1 MGSFTQND
9 ASRGNGTQRQPSE
22 NWGGYADAANRDFD
36 SQVRKSSLAERDDQS
51 VALLARAIQ
60 HEIIPRLMLA
70 HRMPSEC
77 AGLPS
82 SPRSKVTAQDVE
94 YFSQMILSRN
104 EERALACIE
113 AVRARGA
120 TIESVYVDLL
130 APSARHLGQLWE
142 DDLCDFTEVTIGL
155 GRLQQML
162 HEMSPEFGTN
172 ATNGL
177 RVLLLQTPGEQHSF
191 GLSMVSEFF
200 RRAGWEVAGGP
211 YGGDSLTAK
220 SVRDQHFD
228 VVGFS
233 MATDRH
239 LEELSECIETV
250 RRSSLNRRVCIM
262 VGGPIFALHPEYCS
276 QVKADLVANDG
287 SAAPQLAQHFVSALA
302 ATP

>member
-9 ASRGNGTQRQPSE
+9 AGRGDGAQRQPSE

-36 SQVRKSSLAERDDQS
+36 SHVRKSSLAERDDQS

-70 HRMPSEC
+70 HRTPPEC
-77 AGLPS
+77 ASLPA
-82 SPRSKVTAQDVE
+82 SPRSKVTVQDVE

-104 EERALACIE
+104 EALALSCIE
-113 AVRARGA
+113 VVRSRGA
-120 TIESVYVDLL
+120 TVESIYLDLL

-162 HEMSPEFGTN
+162 HEMSPDLGSSPK
-172 ATNGL
+172 NGL

-200 RRAGWEVAGGP
+200 RRAGWETSGGP
-211 YGGDSLTAK
+211 YNGDSLTAK
-220 SVRDQHFD
+220 SVGDQHFD

-233 MATDRH
+233 MATERH
-239 LEELSECIETV
+239 ISELTDCIETV
-250 RRSSLNRRVCIM
+250 RRSSLNKRVCIM
-262 VGGPIFALHPEYCS
+262 VGGPIFALHPEFGS

-287 SAAPQLAQHFVSALA
+287 STAPQLAQQFVSALST
-302 ATP
+302 TP